1 MATPTGGE
9 GIAIRAGMA
18 GGGANRNSRSPR
30 PHATAQGAPLAK
42 KATSAPRRV
51 AKYSSSCE
59 GTALPA
65 SRFTAWSAAAA
76 SLEPPP
82 NPARTGIRFVSSSAT
97 PNFCPVASSTA
108 RAARTARFSSD
119 GPRSGP
125 RDVSGGARDHELV
138 RELEQREGGLDLVKP
153 GRRFPGENAQEEIHL
168 GVRHDPH
175 GVRQGPA
182 PSPLAAG
189 SAGPTRRRSL
199 KCSRMVA
206 RDLRPSSVIG
216 SNVDTWYVTA

>member
-1 MATPTGGE
+1 MNG
-9 GIAIRAGMA
+9 
-18 GGGANRNSRSPR
+18 
-30 PHATAQGAPLAK
+30 Q
-42 KATSAPRRV
+42 
-51 AKYSSSCE
+51 
-59 GTALPA
+59 
-65 SRFTAWSAAAA
+65 
-76 SLEPPP
+76 
-82 NPARTGIRFVSSSAT
+82 
-97 PNFCPVASSTA
+97 
-108 RAARTARFSSD
+108 
-119 GPRSGP
+119 

-206 RDLRPSSVIG
+206 RDLRPSRVIG